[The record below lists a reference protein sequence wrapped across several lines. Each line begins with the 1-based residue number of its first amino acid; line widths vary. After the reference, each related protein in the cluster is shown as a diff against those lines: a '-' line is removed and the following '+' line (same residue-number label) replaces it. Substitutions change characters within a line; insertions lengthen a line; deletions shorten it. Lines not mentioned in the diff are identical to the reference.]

1 MWSDHTRSLVPVRLS
16 DQEKPCHIRASGTC
30 PEGKRVDT
38 GAGTRRRPGRSGQA
52 WENELVTSKPSTPSV
67 PARAYETVLNSIEAD
82 LRAGRIKLG
91 DQLPGERTLAETHG
105 ISRASVRDAIRILDA
120 MGVVRTSTGSGPNSG
135 AVVISEPAIGLSA
148 TLRLHVA
155 SRQLSVEDIV
165 ESRIL
170 LETWAAES
178 ADLTSDP
185 QRSAAALEHAGE
197 LLKAMDAPELDREEF
212 HALDA
217 QFHVLLSS
225 LAGNAVIEAMM
236 ESLRLSITD
245 YVSESVQGDE
255 AWDDIAAVLR
265 AQHHG
270 IHEAFVDGEGKR
282 AAQLLREHIE
292 LFYAESHRI

>member
-1 MWSDHTRSLVPVRLS
+1 M
-16 DQEKPCHIRASGTC
+16 
-30 PEGKRVDT
+30 
-38 GAGTRRRPGRSGQA
+38 
-52 WENELVTSKPSTPSV
+52 TSKQGTPSA

-91 DQLPGERTLAETHG
+91 DQLPGERALAETHG

-148 TLRLHVA
+148 ALRLHVA
-155 SRQLSVEDIV
+155 SRQLSVADIV

-178 ADLTSDP
+178 ADLTTDPGRSDAVL
-185 QRSAAALEHAGE
+185 QRAGALLGE
-197 LLKAMDAPELDREEF
+197 MDAPGLDREDF

-236 ESLRLSITD
+236 ESLRLSIAD
-245 YVSESVQGDE
+245 YVSESVPGDKD
-255 AWDDIAAVLR
+255 WDKIATVLR
-265 AQHHG
+265 AQHHR
-270 IHEAFVDGEGKR
+270 IHEAVSAGAGKR
-282 AAQLLREHIE
+282 AAELLREHIQW
-292 LFYAESHRI
+292 FYTESHRI

>member
-1 MWSDHTRSLVPVRLS
+1 M
-16 DQEKPCHIRASGTC
+16 
-30 PEGKRVDT
+30 
-38 GAGTRRRPGRSGQA
+38 
-52 WENELVTSKPSTPSV
+52 TSKPSTPQV

-91 DQLPGERTLAETHG
+91 DQLPGERSLAETHG

-135 AVVISEPAIGLSA
+135 AVVISEPATGLSA

-155 SRQLSVEDIV
+155 SRQLSVADIV

-178 ADLTSDP
+178 AARNFDAE
-185 QRSAAALEHAGE
+185 QRTRVLHETAE
-197 LLKAMDAPELDREEF
+197 LLRAMDAPGLDREQF
-212 HALDA
+212 HDLDA
-217 QFHVLLSS
+217 RFHVLLSS

-245 YVSESVQGDE
+245 YVSESVASEKSWGKLAE
-255 AWDDIAAVLR
+255 SLR

-270 IHEAFVDGEGKR
+270 IHEAVSAGDGSR
-282 AAQLLREHIE
+282 AAELLREHIQW
-292 LFYAESHRI
+292 FYAETQGT